1 MRSPWLQRTLA
12 WLAVA
17 IALALV
23 TLSYF
28 QPALV
33 VDLGNRM
40 WACF

>member
-1 MRSPWLQRTLA
+1 MRSARLQSALI
-12 WLAVA
+12 WLAVV